1 MCLVLSKEQQEVK
14 VADKDIICY
23 KVLQVVI
30 NKSKNKKYLDNV
42 VTPCEYERLPAS
54 GLFNANGLFPDIES
68 IEAYEDGRKEIGKGV
83 IHCYKRIEDAYKMIV
98 SIRYIFNYIAI
109 PVTIKT
115 GTQYYE
121 NDYEIAARRIYYDAA
136 ALKHNVEVFMKENNL

>member
-23 KVLQVVI
+23 KVLQVVH

-42 VTPCEYERLPAS
+42 VTPYEYERLPAS

-68 IEAYEDGRKEIGKGV
+68 IEAHKDGRKEIGKGV
-83 IHCYKRIEDAYKMIV
+83 IHCFKRIEDAQKIIGE
-98 SIRYIFNYIAI
+98 SIFKYILI
-109 PVTIKT
+109 PVTIKA

-121 NDYEIAARRIYYDAA
+121 NDYEIAARRIYYNAE
-136 ALKHNVEVFMKENNL
+136 ALKHKVDVFMKENNL

>member
-42 VTPCEYERLPAS
+42 VTPYEYERLPAS
-54 GLFNANGLFPDIES
+54 GLFNANGLFPNLEDIE
-68 IEAYEDGRKEIGKGV
+68 AQNDCWKEVGKGV
-83 IHCYKRIEDAYKMIV
+83 IHCYKRLEDAQRIV
-98 SIRYIFNYIAI
+98 DRFTFNYII
-109 PVTIKT
+109 ISVTIKG

-121 NDYEIAARRIYYDAA
+121 NNYEIAARRIYYDAA
-136 ALKHNVEVFMKENNL
+136 ALKNKVEVFMKENHLQ